1 MIPPPAQ
8 APSGAPPTARKLLL
22 VDRSNTEISTLAEQ
36 LQGGGARV
44 LLAAG
49 GLYAL
54 TMLEREQPHLLI
66 TRFELG
72 DMTGIDLC
80 SLIKSDDLLAGI
92 QVVLLARSLEEK
104 LSAERAGGFDLIL
117 IDDRPPS
124 VLAASLRRL
133 IERGLRNPA
142 PLQVESSPEQAGE
155 QSIAGTL
162 GVLNF
167 AELSQALSQTGKTGR
182 LDLEIGAPDEPAMV
196 LFDEGRVRH
205 AAFRR
210 TRGTPAFAGLYY
222 ETERAGGIVFRFEP
236 MTVERIATQPCT
248 IDRSAQQLLLSAAVE
263 LDHYNTTEL
272 PVISR
277 SEIESLA
284 AMKKFDRD

>member
-1 MIPPPAQ
+1 MNPAEP
-8 APSGAPPTARKLLL
+8 APRKLLL
-22 VDRSNTEISTLAEQ
+22 VDRSDSEITTLADQ
-36 LQGGGARV
+36 LQDGGARV
-44 LLAAG
+44 LLASG

-54 TMLEREQPHLLI
+54 TMLEREQPELLI

-72 DMTGIDLC
+72 DMTGVELC
-80 SLIKSDDLLAGI
+80 ALVKHDDLLAGI
-92 QVVLLARSLEEK
+92 QVALLARSLEEK
-104 LSAERAGGFDLIL
+104 LAAERAGGFDLIL
-117 IDDRPPS
+117 IDDRPPAM
-124 VLAASLRRL
+124 LAASLRRL
-133 IERGLRNPA
+133 IERGLRSSA
-142 PLQVESSPEQAGE
+142 PLPAAAPEKGAE

-182 LDLEIGAPDEPAMV
+182 LELEIGAPDEPAMV
-196 LFDEGRVRH
+196 LFDHGRVRH
-205 AAFRR
+205 ASFRK
-210 TRGTPAFAGLYY
+210 TRGTPAFAQLYY

-236 MTVERIATQPCT
+236 MPAEKMATQPQT

-277 SEIESLA
+277 SEIEGLVP
-284 AMKKFDRD
+284 KKLDRD

>member
-8 APSGAPPTARKLLL
+8 APSGAPPTTRKLLL

-80 SLIKSDDLLAGI
+80 SLIKRDDLLAGI

-124 VLAASLRRL
+124 VLAASLKRL
-133 IERGLRNPA
+133 IERGLRSPA
-142 PLQVESSPEQAGE
+142 PLQVASPEKTGE

-182 LDLEIGAPDEPAMV
+182 LDLEIGAPTSRRWYSSTKVECAMRLFARPA
-196 LFDEGRVRH
+196 
-205 AAFRR
+205 ARR
-210 TRGTPAFAGLYY
+210 PSPASTTKPNAPVASSFASS
-222 ETERAGGIVFRFEP
+222 P
-236 MTVERIATQPCT
+236 
-248 IDRSAQQLLLSAAVE
+248 
-263 LDHYNTTEL
+263 
-272 PVISR
+272 
-277 SEIESLA
+277 
-284 AMKKFDRD
+284 

>member
-1 MIPPPAQ
+1 MIHPAAQ
-8 APSGAPPTARKLLL
+8 APSQPMARKLLL
-22 VDRSNTEISTLAEQ
+22 VDRSDTEIARLADQ

-44 LLAAG
+44 LLASG

-80 SLIKSDDLLAGI
+80 SLIKRDDLLAGI

-124 VLAASLRRL
+124 VLAASLKRL
-133 IERGLRNPA
+133 IERGLRSPA
-142 PLQVESSPEQAGE
+142 PLQVASPEKTGE

-205 AAFRR
+205 AAFRK
-210 TRGTPAFAGLYY
+210 TRGTPAFARLYY

-236 MTVERIATQPCT
+236 MTAERIASQPCT